1 MFSII
6 GWVLFGFLVGLIAR
20 ALVPGSQPMGCVRT
34 IALGVAGS
42 FIGGAIGFLLRGGS
56 VVQSSGW
63 FGSVIGAIIL
73 LVMTVRHRRSTDP
86 R

>member
-20 ALVPGSQPMGCVRT
+20 TLVPGSQSMGCLRT

-63 FGSVIGAIIL
+63 VGSIVGAIIL
-73 LVMTVRHRRSTDP
+73 LLIAIRHRKSIG
-86 R
+86 